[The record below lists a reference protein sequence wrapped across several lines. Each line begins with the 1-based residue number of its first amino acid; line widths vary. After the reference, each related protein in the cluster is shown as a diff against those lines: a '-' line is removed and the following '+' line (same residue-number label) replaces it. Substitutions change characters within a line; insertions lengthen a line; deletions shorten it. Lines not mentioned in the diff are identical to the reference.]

1 MTSAMMRGLG
11 FSNDWKDA
19 GSTSWQFKV
28 TSSHS
33 QYRRIF
39 SNIPT
44 DKTYPES
51 FFLYCP
57 ILIW

>member
-28 TSSHS
+28 TSTHS

-51 FFLYCP
+51 P